1 MHFWCANV
9 ARQDFLVKMPQCIRM
24 KFNKIPIIFLSIRYL
39 YTKVTKLLDI
49 IVCGGIIELA
59 ADIFLRK
66 CYKAVIFCCDNVAFF
81 AHKEDLET
89 LLIGIENR
97 CKFLYDTMSL

>member
-1 MHFWCANV
+1 MYEASEYTPDYG
-9 ARQDFLVKMPQCIRM
+9 ARERALQLLADVKKREEAR
-24 KFNKIPIIFLSIRYL
+24 NKVYL
-39 YTKVTKLLDI
+39 TLIKVTKLLDI

-97 CKFLYDTMSL
+97 CKFL

>member
-1 MHFWCANV
+1 MRMTLKKFYLGLSP
-9 ARQDFLVKMPQCIRM
+9 RSPRRELVEQ
-24 KFNKIPIIFLSIRYL
+24 LA
-39 YTKVTKLLDI
+39 KVTKLLDI

>member
-1 MHFWCANV
+1 MCLYIAN
-9 ARQDFLVKMPQCIRM
+9 ATVK
-24 KFNKIPIIFLSIRYL
+24 LG
-39 YTKVTKLLDI
+39 KVTKLLDI

-66 CYKAVIFCCDNVAFF
+66 CYKAVIFRCDNVAFF

-97 CKFLYDTMSL
+97 CKFLKILCLYNQQNI